1 MKRWHVS
8 ITFSLSETTIPGA
21 AVVRSFCRGLGVP
34 GGTCT
39 AVCCLVWGSIPRALL
54 WPCMPC
60 IRPFD
65 GPLIIPYSYN
75 SSGFTG
81 AFMRSVWLY
90 LLWSHRGVYAL
101 QAFRLHM
108 SSNTAFNTAV
118 WLSVRRL
125 VAFSV
130 CLCISVWVTV

>member
-1 MKRWHVS
+1 MA
-8 ITFSLSETTIPGA
+8 F
-21 AVVRSFCRGLGVP
+21 AVLYGVQF
-34 GGTCT
+34 
-39 AVCCLVWGSIPRALL
+39 LMRFL

-90 LLWSHRGVYAL
+90 FAMVL
-101 QAFRLHM
+101 
-108 SSNTAFNTAV
+108 
-118 WLSVRRL
+118 
-125 VAFSV
+125 
-130 CLCISVWVTV
+130 